1 MRHVAQLKADNGTLA
16 EERAGVERQY
26 QAICEQWR
34 SELDA
39 RTREFEAARAQILQ
53 PRDLDLLRVKMA
65 AELREPWE
73 RKTARLAQA
82 RAHAAS
88 VHRRCCCAHCGAQP
102 LASCADAL
110 GLLPYL
116 LTASACLPRC
126 D

>member
-39 RTREFEAARAQILQ
+39 RTREFEAARSQILQ

-73 RKTARLAQA
+73 RKAARLAQA
-82 RAHAAS
+82 RPPAAGVAAAHSGRA
-88 VHRRCCCAHCGAQP
+88 
-102 LASCADAL
+102 LARDRSPRALTHSACSCAV
-110 GLLPYL
+110 PM
-116 LTASACLPRC
+116 P
-126 D
+126 